1 MPAGRASDS
10 QGRGERK
17 VPPSRR
23 PVRARRD
30 SAQGRAAQGKA
41 SQGKSAQRKPPPK
54 RRPASRPRSSTGGAF
69 QLSSTRRA
77 AVLAT
82 LVCVM
87 ALSVAVPLRT
97 YLSQRDELNAQEAQR
112 AELEVQVRQLEQRKQ
127 ELSDPE
133 QVEAE
138 ARARLGYVRPG
149 ETPYIVEVPQAPAP
163 PPPRAPG
170 DDGVPW
176 YEEMWN
182 SVLGKDS

>member
-1 MPAGRASDS
+1 MK
-10 QGRGERK
+10 QG
-17 VPPSRR
+17 
-23 PVRARRD
+23 
-30 SAQGRAAQGKA
+30 
-41 SQGKSAQRKPPPK
+41 QRKPAGKPGAPK
-54 RRPASRPRSSTGGAF
+54 RRPARPRSSTGGAF

-77 AVLAT
+77 AVLAL

-97 YLSQRDELNAQEAQR
+97 YLSQRDELAAQETQR

-182 SVLGKDS
+182 SVLGKES

>member
-1 MPAGRASDS
+1 MPAGRASDPR
-10 QGRGERK
+10 GRGERN

-23 PVRARRD
+23 QVRARRD
-30 SAQGRAAQGKA
+30 SAQ
-41 SQGKSAQRKPPPK
+41 RKPTGKPGAPK
-54 RRPASRPRSSTGGAF
+54 RRPASRPKSSTGGAF
-69 QLSSTRRA
+69 KLSSTRRA
-77 AVLAT
+77 AVLAL

-97 YLSQRDELNAQEAQR
+97 YLSQRDELAAQETQR
-112 AELEVQVRQLEQRKQ
+112 AELEIQVRQLEQRKQ
-127 ELSDPE
+127 ELSDPA

-163 PPPRAPG
+163 PPPLAPG

-182 SVLGKDS
+182 SVLGKES

>member
-1 MPAGRASDS
+1 MPAGRASDP
-10 QGRGERK
+10 QGRGERN

-23 PVRARRD
+23 RVRARR
-30 SAQGRAAQGKA
+30 APAKGRPAGNSPRSNNQH
-41 SQGKSAQRKPPPK
+41 PK
-54 RRPASRPRSSTGGAF
+54 RRPANRAKSSTGGAF
-69 QLSSTRRA
+69 KLSSTRRA
-77 AVLAT
+77 AVLAL

-97 YLSQRDELNAQEAQR
+97 YLSQRDELAAQETQR
-112 AELEVQVRQLEQRKQ
+112 AELEIQVRQLEQRKQ
-127 ELSDPE
+127 ELSDPA

-182 SVLGKDS
+182 SVLGKES